1 MDRQERTSRAFKEAW
16 GKLISW
22 CPEATPEF
30 DDIVQSVIK
39 PDGSLILTHEDLN
52 KLLLCRDQNKVARS
66 FFEYFFGSDPLT
78 AVEQFEKCVEK
89 FRMKALC
96 VYGNFQYAFRSFR
109 QRENLKQ
116 LMREKGFESLSEDE
130 FLSGREETPVLDN
143 IDDQDRWMVGQISC
157 AQEIARLEKAKGAKY
172 AEQVKNRANT
182 VRETAKVN
190 LRKYLTWDYLD
201 VYMATSM
208 REPNDYQKMAQFV
221 RRVFSHDLLK
231 RLKLRYFDPTL
242 CYTTDIVGAGLLEG
256 LMLKRARALVYH
268 AGESDSFGKD
278 SELAAMLAQGKPA
291 IVYVE
296 KVASDDPRYDKLEGR
311 FEQFDQM
318 HPLSLQSALN
328 TGVAQGVMVVRDL
341 DKCGHLLYDVLLHN
355 VETELEEDQFSVRL
369 RLAKNKY
376 DSDSTIRVATK
387 DTLLN
392 RSFWNYY
399 FPREREDIPEQ
410 DGDP

>member
-1 MDRQERTSRAFKEAW
+1 MDRQETINAFKETW
-16 GKLISW
+16 EKLISW

-30 DDIVQSVIK
+30 DDIIQNVVK
-39 PDGSLILTHEDLN
+39 EAGSLILTHEDLN
-52 KLLLCRDQNKVARS
+52 KLLLCRDQNKVGRS
-66 FFEYFFGSDPLT
+66 FFEYFFDGAPLT
-78 AVEQFEKCVEK
+78 SVEQFAKGVEK
-89 FRMKALC
+89 FRVKALC

-109 QRENLKQ
+109 QRENVKQ
-116 LMREKGFESLSEDE
+116 FIRDKGFEPLAEEE
-130 FLSGREETPVLDN
+130 FLGDREETPKLDS
-143 IDDQDRWMVGQISC
+143 IPGEDRWMVGQITC
-157 AQEIARLEKAKGAKY
+157 GQEIARLEQEEN
-172 AEQVKNRANT
+172 AEYVEKVKNRANR
-182 VRETAKVN
+182 VKEKAKGN

-201 VYMATSM
+201 VYVATSM

-221 RRVFSHDLLK
+221 KQVFSHDLLK

-242 CYTTDIVGAGLLEG
+242 CYATDIVGAGLLEG
-256 LMLKRARALVYH
+256 LMLKRAKALVYH

-278 SELAAMLAQGKPA
+278 SELAAVIAQGKPA

-296 KVASDDPRYDKLEGR
+296 KVNSDDPRYEKLERR

-318 HPLSLQSALN
+318 HPLSLQIALN

-341 DKCGHLLYDVLLHN
+341 DKCSSLLYDILLHN
-355 VETELEEDQFSVRL
+355 MKTEIEEDDSSVRL
-369 RLAKNKY
+369 RLAKAVY

-399 FPREREDIPEQ
+399 FPRKHEDIPEQ